1 MSTTQRRRFNL
12 SAGLTFPKYRVSSYQ
27 LALERLQAICSQS
40 TKPGGFFDL
49 TQGSIWCEGSHST
62 MAAISSGGSA
72 QLGIVQGD
80 AYLEADPGIRKNVKV
95 VCELYPEIWLMLI
108 RSNLG
113 DSSLV
118 DLVNRAKKSGRH
130 FTIASFSVD
139 GQSSMNLRR
148 YLALLGIEAKV
159 TIVPSDYAEGARLLR
174 EGKADAAFWV
184 CCPRHPEI
192 QELLQERIVR
202 PQSITG
208 RGALIHQGEALSTVE
223 LPPFTLGPLQA
234 FDFES
239 VKTPALLVVNAD
251 VPKRTVAAL
260 TASLEKNRGDLNAGR
275 VLQVSRAGD
284 LFAEWV
290 HDGAKT
296 RESRGLTP
304 RASMIIA
311 IFMLIFAALSG
322 TGTFLQSLRKPETR
336 EDQTAQRNELK
347 LLAEDLLKRYRIF
360 GSSTQRKKS

>member
-27 LALERLQAICSQS
+27 LAFKRLQTICRQS
-40 TKPGGFFDL
+40 PKAGGQFFL
-49 TQGSIWCEGSHST
+49 KEGSIPCEGSHST
-62 MAAISSGGSA
+62 MATIASGGVQA
-72 QLGIVQGD
+72 GIVQGD
-80 AYLEADPGIRKNVKV
+80 AYLEADPEMREKVKV
-95 VCELYPEIWLMLI
+95 VYELYPEIWLMLI
-108 RSNLG
+108 RSNRG
-113 DSSLV
+113 DGSLV
-118 DLVNRAKKSGRH
+118 DLVNRAKTSGRH

-148 YLALLGIEAKV
+148 YLALLGIEAEV

-184 CCPRHPEI
+184 CCPRHPVV

-208 RGALIHQGEALSTVE
+208 RGALTHQGDALSTVE

-234 FDFES
+234 FNFES

-275 VLQVSRAGD
+275 VLQISRAGD
-284 LFAEWV
+284 LFAEWL

-296 RESRGLTP
+296 RESGGLTP

-311 IFMLIFAALSG
+311 ILMLIFAGLSAM
-322 TGTFLQSLRKPETR
+322 GTFLQSLRKSENR
-336 EDQTAQRNELK
+336 EDQALQKYELK

-360 GSSTQRKKS
+360 GSSAERKKS